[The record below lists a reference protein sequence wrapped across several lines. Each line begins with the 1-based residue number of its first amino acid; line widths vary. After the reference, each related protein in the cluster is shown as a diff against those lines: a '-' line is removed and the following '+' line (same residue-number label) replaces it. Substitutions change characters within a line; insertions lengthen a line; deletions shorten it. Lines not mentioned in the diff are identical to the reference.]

1 MDRKEKQA
9 KKAFISGAIDLANGR
24 FKDDEVDSLYDL
36 VENREKYDGASKTYK
51 DRYDGWSSDG
61 RYTRK
66 EETTYTFHGDESGVR
81 IDEHYEYYDDD
92 GQSGSIDRVLSTGR
106 EILNALDKVFGK

>member
-36 VENREKYDGASKTYK
+36 VENREKYDGMSKTHAKTVEDWGSEGTYI
-51 DRYDGWSSDG
+51 
-61 RYTRK
+61 RK
-66 EETTYTFHGDESGVR
+66 EATTYTFRGDESGVR
-81 IDEHYEYYDDD
+81 IDKHYEYYDDD
-92 GQSGSIDRVLSTGR
+92 GQSGSFDGVLSTGR
-106 EILNALDKVFGK
+106 EILNTLDKIFGK